1 MYIKCNLCKTSDYFN
16 IYFMKYLKS
25 FNEANW
31 SVPVPKIDLD
41 DWEDFK
47 ELIQSEVLDE
57 WGISQDL
64 VSESAIRAI
73 TALPGKSG
81 NLLLEPELHIR
92 INEYFNNS
100 EPVDI
105 IQSCRNLHKQVYQMT
120 GKFISVNWSSQQINI
135 MLDSY
140 PNHWSIL
147 SDFNLQEV
155 KSDNTMDDKG
165 GGVCDLET
173 ALGIIDYLNSFYRFC
188 YDSDKELFIKCYE
201 LMISKDD
208 YKIVFSLSLFRDL
221 RYHQKV
227 CFKFC
232 LDGKWNENTPIY
244 IIDTSHIESPYIR
257 IRLGSYNWKQ
267 LTRDSDILAFLKSY

>member
-1 MYIKCNLCKTSDYFN
+1 
-16 IYFMKYLKS
+16 MKYLKS
-25 FNEANW
+25 FNESNW
-31 SVPVPKIDLD
+31 SVPGPKIDLE
-41 DWEDFK
+41 DWVDFK
-47 ELIQSEVLDE
+47 DLIQSEILDE

-64 VSESAIRAI
+64 VSES
-73 TALPGKSG
+73 LPGKSG

-92 INEYFNNS
+92 INDYFNNS

-155 KSDNTMDDKG
+155 KSDNTIDNKG
-165 GGVCDLET
+165 GGVCNLET

-188 YDSDKELFIKCYE
+188 YDSDKQLFIKCYE
-201 LMISKDD
+201 LMCSKGD
-208 YKIVFSLSLFRDL
+208 YKIVFSLPLFTPE
-221 RYHQKV
+221 RYRQKF

-232 LDGKWNENTPIY
+232 LDGKWDKNTPIY
-244 IIDTSHIESPYIR
+244 IIDNSHIESPYIR
-257 IRLGSYNWKQ
+257 IRHGSYGFSLPLMRMKHV
-267 LTRDSDILAFLKSY
+267 LI